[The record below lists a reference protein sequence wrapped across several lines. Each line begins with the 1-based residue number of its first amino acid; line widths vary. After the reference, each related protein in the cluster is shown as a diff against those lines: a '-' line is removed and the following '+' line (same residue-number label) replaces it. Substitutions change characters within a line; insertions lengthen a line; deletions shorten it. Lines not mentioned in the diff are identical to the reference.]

1 MRREPSPVRPDFAE
15 QAEKIGF
22 AFAYD
27 DGEKYWDESVRYV
40 FSRREIEDDLE
51 KAAAELAGLCHELM
65 RRIMVTER
73 MMARLGVPDHAR
85 DVIAESWR
93 RRDPTLYGR
102 FDLAYDGR
110 SAPKLLEFNADT
122 PTSLFESSV
131 VQWFWLEQLIAS
143 GDLPKDADQFNS
155 LHEKLIARLMRVGGG
170 HFLHLACMRDSVED
184 SGTTAYLEECARQ
197 AGLQT
202 RLIDMRDIGLKRGRG
217 FVDRL
222 GRDIGLMFKLYP
234 WEWMFDETFGRAPEM
249 GDARFIEP
257 AWKMLLSNK
266 GMLALAWEMAPGHPN
281 LLPCFFEDDK
291 RAAELGACYARKPL
305 FSREGGNVELHD
317 GAQVVT
323 GPDLA
328 YGGRFVR
335 QALNPLPAF
344 DGHYPVCGCWL
355 VGDEPAGLGIREDVS
370 PVTSNRSRFI
380 PHRIED

>member
-65 RRIMVTER
+65 RRIMVAER

-110 SAPKLLEFNADT
+110 LAPKLLEFNADT

-155 LHEKLIARLMRVGGG
+155 LHEKLIARLMRIGGG
-170 HFLHLACMRDSVED
+170 HFLHLACMTDSVED

-234 WEWMFDETFGRAPEM
+234 WEWMFDEAFGRAPELR
-249 GDARFIEP
+249 DAHFIEP
-257 AWKMLLSNK
+257 AWKMPLSNK

-281 LLPCFFEDDK
+281 LLPCFFEDDE
-291 RAAELGACYARKPL
+291 RAAELGGRYARKPL

-380 PHRIED
+380 PHSIED